1 MVTKHAYQAV
11 RVPTGACSNAVSI
24 VSCKSA
30 NHSLESLQIRFS
42 RQSFSFEWFIFSC
55 IMQRE
60 KWCNIA
66 TVLRNFRKNVA
77 QYFSRIL
84 VAIGQELPARSRAAG
99 NIIYIHRNICP
110 EGPRAIAVDRGLHLK
125 LL

>member
-1 MVTKHAYQAV
+1 VVTKHAYQAV

-42 RQSFSFEWFIFSC
+42 RQNFSFEWFIFSC

-60 KWCNIA
+60 KWCDIA
-66 TVLRNFRKNVA
+66 TVLRNFRKSVA
-77 QYFSRIL
+77 QYFSRNL
-84 VAIGQELPARSRAAG
+84 VAIGQELPE
-99 NIIYIHRNICP
+99 ILYIHRNICP
-110 EGPRAIAVDRGLHLK
+110 EGPRAIAVDRGL
-125 LL
+125 